1 MDDDIQEGGDPAE
14 AFDRLRAVVEGQD
27 RELALLRRA
36 VEGLAAE
43 RAHID
48 VPDYSETLGRM
59 QQSVNATAS
68 GLAAINDVIARSPA
82 LAMTPEQMAQR
93 IAAAGSVAR
102 REDQAA
108 LAKAGEDKARVMAE
122 LRAVA
127 GSAWTRADQ
136 KNRQLWFGLGGAAIG
151 ILVWSI
157 LPGLVAREIAP
168 ASWQWPER
176 IAARTL
182 DLPKWEAGQRLMRAA
197 APDAFANIAAADRI
211 ITANRKAVQACYTK
225 AVKAKKTVRCT
236 IEINRDDTQPSGPRT
251 GSSSRYVHGK
261 EAQH

>member
-1 MDDDIQEGGDPAE
+1 MI
-14 AFDRLRAVVEGQD
+14 EGQD

-59 QQSVNATAS
+59 QQGVDATAER
-68 GLAAINDVIARSPA
+68 LAVINDVIARSPA

-93 IAAAGSVAR
+93 ISAAGNAAR

-122 LRAVA
+122 LRAIV

-157 LPGLVAREIAP
+157 LPGLVARKIAP

-225 AVKAKKTVRCT
+225 AGKTKKTVCC
-236 IEINRDDTQPSGPRT
+236 IIKINWDDEAARSPIV
-251 GSSSRYVHGK
+251 SSTD
-261 EAQH
+261 

>member
-1 MDDDIQEGGDPAE
+1 MNYDIQEGGDPAE
-14 AFDRLRAVVEGQD
+14 AFDRLRAVIESQD

-43 RAHID
+43 RAHLD

-59 QQSVNATAS
+59 QQGVDATADRI
-68 GLAAINDVIARSPA
+68 AVINDVIARSPA

-93 IAAAGSVAR
+93 IAAAGNAAR

-122 LRAVA
+122 LRSLA

-136 KNRQLWFGLGGAAIG
+136 KNRQLWFGLGGAVIG
-151 ILVWSI
+151 ILTWSI
-157 LPGLVAREIAP
+157 LPGLVAREVAP

-176 IAARTL
+176 MAAQML
-182 DLPKWEAGQRLMRAA
+182 DLPEWEAGQRLMRAA

-211 ITANRKAVQACYTK
+211 ITANREAIEGCSKAAARK
-225 AVKAKKTVRCT
+225 LETVRCT
-236 IEINRDDTQPSGPRT
+236 IRVTPKKR
-251 GSSSRYVHGK
+251 
-261 EAQH
+261 

>member
-14 AFDRLRAVVEGQD
+14 AFDRLRAVIEGQD

-43 RAHID
+43 RAAID
-48 VPDYSETLGRM
+48 VPDYTETLGHL
-59 QQSVNATAS
+59 QQGVDRTTGRLDHIGKMLTA
-68 GLAAINDVIARSPA
+68 APVM
-82 LAMTPEQMAQR
+82 AMTPEQMAQR
-93 IAAAGSVAR
+93 IAAAGNAAR

-122 LRAVA
+122 LRAIA

-211 ITANRKAVQACYTK
+211 ITVNRKAVQACYTK
-225 AVKAKKTVRCT
+225 AVKTKKTVRCT
-236 IEINRDDTQPSGPRT
+236 IEIDRDD
-251 GSSSRYVHGK
+251 
-261 EAQH
+261 EAARSPIVNSTD

>member
-1 MDDDIQEGGDPAE
+1 MMDDDIQDGGDPAE
-14 AFDRLRAVVEGQD
+14 AFDRLRAVIEGQD

-59 QQSVNATAS
+59 QQGVDATADRI
-68 GLAAINDVIARSPA
+68 AVINDVIARSPA

-93 IAAAGSVAR
+93 IAAAGNAAR

-122 LRAVA
+122 LRTIA

-151 ILVWSI
+151 ILAWTI
-157 LPGLVAREIAP
+157 LPGLVAREVAP
-168 ASWQWPER
+168 ASWEWPER
-176 IAARTL
+176 MAARTL
-182 DLPKWEAGQRLMRAA
+182 DLPRWEAGQRMMQSASPTAFRA
-197 APDAFANIAAADRI
+197 IVGADRI
-211 ITANRKAVQACYTK
+211 VTANRETIEGCSKAAARK
-225 AVKAKKTVRCT
+225 RETVRCT
-236 IEINRDDTQPSGPRT
+236 IRIEPE
-251 GSSSRYVHGK
+251 GK
-261 EAQH
+261 Q

>member
-1 MDDDIQEGGDPAE
+1 MTDENDREGADAAE
-14 AFDRLRAVVEGQD
+14 AFEAMRG
-27 RELALLRRA
+27 ELALLRRA

-43 RAHID
+43 RGAID
-48 VPDYSETLGRM
+48 MPDYSETFGVL
-59 QQSVNATAS
+59 QQGVNTT
-68 GLAAINDVIARSPA
+68 GENIARIAQFLKAAPA

-93 IAAAGSVAR
+93 IAAAGSAAR

-122 LRAVA
+122 LRAIA

-151 ILVWSI
+151 LVAWAI

-176 IAARTL
+176 MAAQTL
-182 DLPKWEAGQRLMRAA
+182 DLPRWEAGQRMMQSASPAA
-197 APDAFANIAAADRI
+197 FSAIVAADRI
-211 ITANRKAVQACYTK
+211 VTANRETIEGCNKAAARTRE
-225 AVKAKKTVRCT
+225 TVRCT
-236 IEINRDDTQPSGPRT
+236 IRV
-251 GSSSRYVHGK
+251 GSRP
-261 EAQH
+261 

>member
-1 MDDDIQEGGDPAE
+1 MDDDIQEGDDPAE
-14 AFDRLRAVVEGQD
+14 AFDRLRAVIEGQD

-59 QQSVNATAS
+59 QQGVNTAAENI
-68 GLAAINDVIARSPA
+68 GRIGQFLKAAPA

-122 LRAVA
+122 LRAIT

-136 KNRQLWFGLGGAAIG
+136 KNRQLWFGLGGTAIG
-151 ILVWSI
+151 ILAWAIV
-157 LPGLVAREIAP
+157 PGLVAREIAP

-182 DLPKWEAGQRLMRAA
+182 DLPRWEAGQRMMQSVDPTAFRA
-197 APDAFANIAAADRI
+197 IVAADRI
-211 ITANRKAVQACYTK
+211 VRANRETIEGCRRAARKAREE
-225 AVKAKKTVRCT
+225 VRCAVT
-236 IEINRDDTQPSGPRT
+236 VDPEPR
-251 GSSSRYVHGK
+251 R
-261 EAQH
+261 